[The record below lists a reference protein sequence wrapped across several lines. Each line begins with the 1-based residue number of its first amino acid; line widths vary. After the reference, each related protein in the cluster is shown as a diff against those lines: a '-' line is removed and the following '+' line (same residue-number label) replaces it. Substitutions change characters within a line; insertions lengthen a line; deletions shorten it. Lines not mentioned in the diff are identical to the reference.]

1 MGRRSVTPV
10 PPTLEGVMGQRDVVR
25 RLFFGRDDAEND
37 LTDGLLREGFVPTSA
52 YEAALTGRKSLII
65 GRKGSGKSAICRRL
79 ASEDGYA
86 GSSVLITPDDAA
98 GDEIRRFELRGL
110 TPDTAKSL
118 IWRYVFAVHAARHLV
133 GEARKRRPPAAVRA
147 LRAFLK
153 ANDEAGDERLYDDL
167 RRGVRGLQA
176 ASLSLNAF
184 GVVEASAELAG
195 AGAGASEGARA
206 TRVLEVL
213 ERGVAAAFAGADYAA
228 SRPPLLFLVDQLEQV
243 WTVDP
248 DSHALVT
255 GLLLAAKHVT
265 SEYGRAARC
274 VLFLRSDI
282 YDSLNFS
289 DGDKFHSDELRIT
302 WDKRTLRDL
311 AVARASVSLGRPVG
325 DVEMWRDIFPQT
337 VQGAFTPDY
346 LFSRT
351 LLRPRDA
358 IQFLT
363 LCRDTAADN
372 GHPVVGEID
381 VVEATLQ
388 FSQWKLNDLA
398 KEYLVNYPFLRA
410 LFAFFENTGPVVRR
424 QELATRF
431 ERRRETLHAEYP
443 AYAQYLTP
451 QGIIDALFSINFL
464 GVRRVNNVVY
474 VGGTRAPVQPDEDE
488 FHVHPCFRPAL
499 GGVPLAPPT
508 QGRTMSSQPGAG
520 TLNFTAYQQRQTGA
534 DVGFGLSL
542 NRRSRLSLAYERAF
556 TRVLEELG
564 RSAVPEPRRSQLDDD
579 LRAWLA
585 EPSPSDA
592 QVRQG
597 AEHLARVAALMRRE
611 APEFARAVEDEERI
625 LRRVAGGAEGLGTGS
640 SSG

>member
-1 MGRRSVTPV
+1 MI
-10 PPTLEGVMGQRDVVR
+10 GQQDVVR

-37 LTDGLLREGFVPTSA
+37 LADGLLREGFVPTSA

-79 ASEDGYA
+79 ASKDGYA
-86 GSSVLITPDDAA
+86 GASVLITPDDAA

-133 GEARKRRPPAAVRA
+133 AHTPRRWRRAPAAVRA

-167 RRGVRGLQA
+167 RRGALGLQA

-184 GVVEASAELAG
+184 GIVEASAELAG
-195 AGAGASEGARA
+195 GGAGGSEGARA
-206 TRVLEVL
+206 TRLLEVL
-213 ERGVAAAFAGADYAA
+213 ERGVAAAFAEVDYAA
-228 SRPPLLFLVDQLEQV
+228 THPPLLFLVDQLEQV

-289 DGDKFHSDELRIT
+289 DGDKFHSDELRIA
-302 WDKRTLRDL
+302 WDKRALRDL
-311 AVARASVSLGRPVG
+311 AVARASASLRRQVG

-363 LCRDTAADN
+363 LCRDTAAGN

-381 VVEATLQ
+381 VWEATRQ
-388 FSQWKLNDLA
+388 FSQWKLTDLA

-410 LFAFFENTGPVVRR
+410 LFAFFENAGPVVTRE
-424 QELATRF
+424 ELAARF

-451 QGIIDALFSINFL
+451 QGIVDALFSINFL
-464 GVRRVNNVVY
+464 GVRRGNDVVY

-488 FHVHPCFRPAL
+488 FHIHPCFRPAL
-499 GGVPLAPPT
+499 GADAAPDARPAPPAEP
-508 QGRTMSSQPGAG
+508 QRYAVPSWS
-520 TLNFTAYQQRQTGA
+520 AYQQRQSGA
-534 DVGFGLSL
+534 DVGFGLD
-542 NRRSRLSLAYERAF
+542 RRSRLPMAYERAI
-556 TRVLEELG
+556 TRVLEELD
-564 RSAVPEPRRSQLDDD
+564 RSAVPASRRSELSGE
-579 LRAWLA
+579 LRAQLLA
-585 EPSPSDA
+585 PHDSDA
-592 QVRQG
+592 HVLTG
-597 AEHLARVAALMRRE
+597 AEYLNRVAA
-611 APEFARAVEDEERI
+611 RI
-625 LRRVAGGAEGLGTGS
+625 LREDPALARAIEDEVRALRRVVGGAEGRGTGS